1 VAIDA
6 ANNSTGGTTP
16 ARILIQNVVNGV
28 LMFIVEP
35 QFYKREEVAV
45 ENIDIQALISD
56 YAMPWGIKI
65 VMALVIF
72 YIGRMVVGIV
82 VRVVK
87 KLLIARGIDEIL
99 VSFLTSI
106 IRWVL
111 LLFVIIAALS
121 QLGVN
126 TTSLVALLGAAGLAI
141 GLSLQSSLSNFAS
154 GVMLII
160 FRPFTKGDFVEAGG
174 ASGVIDTISIFT
186 TTMTTPDN
194 KEVIIPNG
202 SILGNNITNYSA
214 RPTRRVDM
222 VFGISY
228 DDDIRKAKQ
237 LLEEI
242 IAADDR
248 VLSEPAPVIALG
260 ELADSSVNFL
270 VRPWAK
276 SEDYWGLLWDTT
288 ETVKLKFDE
297 AGLSIPYPQMDVHM
311 DKNE

>member
-1 VAIDA
+1 
-6 ANNSTGGTTP
+6 
-16 ARILIQNVVNGV
+16 
-28 LMFIVEP
+28 M
-35 QFYKREEVAV
+35 
-45 ENIDIQALISD
+45 ENLDIQALISD
-56 YAMPWGIKI
+56 YVIPWGIKI
-65 VMALVIF
+65 ILALVIF
-72 YIGRMVVGIV
+72 YVGRMVVGIV
-82 VRVVK
+82 VNSIK
-87 KLLIARGIDEIL
+87 KLLSARGMDEIL

-121 QLGVN
+121 QLGIN

-154 GVMLII
+154 GVMLIT
-160 FRPFTKGDFVEAGG
+160 FRPFSKGDFVEAGG
-174 ASGVIDTISIFT
+174 ATGVVQSINIFT

-194 KEVIIPNG
+194 KVVIVPNG
-202 SILGNNITNYSA
+202 SILGNNITNFSA
-214 RPTRRVDM
+214 KDTRRVDM

-237 LLEEI
+237 ILEEI

-248 VLSEPAPVIALG
+248 VLDEPAPVIALS
-260 ELADSSVNFL
+260 ELADSSVNFI

-276 SEDYWGLLWDTT
+276 SSDYWALLWDTT

-297 AGLSIPYPQMDVHM
+297 AGVSIPYPQMDVHF
-311 DKNE
+311 DKPE

>member
-1 VAIDA
+1 MD
-6 ANNSTGGTTP
+6 
-16 ARILIQNVVNGV
+16 
-28 LMFIVEP
+28 
-35 QFYKREEVAV
+35 
-45 ENIDIQALISD
+45 NIDMSSLID
-56 YAMPWGIKI
+56 VYVIPWGIKI
-65 VMALVIF
+65 VLALAIF
-72 YIGRMVVGIV
+72 YIGRMVVSSV
-82 VRVVK
+82 VSVVS
-87 KLLIARGIDEIL
+87 KLMRGRGTDEIL

-106 IRWVL
+106 LRWVL

-121 QLGVN
+121 QLGIN

-174 ASGVIDTISIFT
+174 AMGVVDKISIFT
-186 TTMTTPDN
+186 TTMTSPDN
-194 KEVIIPNG
+194 KEIIVPNG
-202 SILGNNITNYSA
+202 AILGNNITNFSA

-242 IAADDR
+242 IAADER
-248 VLSEPAPVIALG
+248 VLADPAPVIALG

-276 SEDYWGLLWDTT
+276 SEDYWGLLCDTT

-297 AGLSIPYPQMDVHM
+297 AGISIPYPQMDVHF
-311 DKNE
+311 DKGE

>member
-1 VAIDA
+1 MDPAQISSLIDQYV
-6 ANNSTGGTTP
+6 
-16 ARILIQNVVNGV
+16 I
-28 LMFIVEP
+28 
-35 QFYKREEVAV
+35 
-45 ENIDIQALISD
+45 
-56 YAMPWGIKI
+56 PWGIKI
-65 VMALVIF
+65 ALALVIF
-72 YIGRMVVGIV
+72 YLGRAVVAMVVGAV
-82 VRVVK
+82 S
-87 KLLIARGIDEIL
+87 KLLRSRGMDEIL
-99 VSFLTSI
+99 VGFLSSI
-106 IRWVL
+106 LRWVL

-121 QLGVN
+121 QLGIN

-174 ASGVIDTISIFT
+174 ATGVVDNISIFT
-186 TTMTTPDN
+186 TTMTSTDN
-194 KEVIIPNG
+194 KEIIVPNG
-202 SILGNNITNYSA
+202 SILSNNITNYSA

-237 LLEEI
+237 MLEEI

-248 VLSEPAPVIALG
+248 VLPDPAPVIALG

-270 VRPWAK
+270 VRPWVKA
-276 SEDYWGLLWDTT
+276 EDYWGLLWDTT

-297 AGLSIPYPQMDVHM
+297 AGISIPYPQMDVHL
-311 DKNE
+311 DKGE

>member
-1 VAIDA
+1 MDPAQLSSLIDQYV
-6 ANNSTGGTTP
+6 
-16 ARILIQNVVNGV
+16 I
-28 LMFIVEP
+28 
-35 QFYKREEVAV
+35 
-45 ENIDIQALISD
+45 
-56 YAMPWGIKI
+56 PWGIKI
-65 VMALVIF
+65 ALALVIF
-72 YIGRMVVGIV
+72 YLGRVVVAMVVGA
-82 VRVVK
+82 VR
-87 KLLIARGIDEIL
+87 KLLSSRGMDEIL
-99 VSFLTSI
+99 VGFLSSI
-106 IRWVL
+106 LRWVL

-121 QLGVN
+121 QLGIN

-174 ASGVIDTISIFT
+174 ATGVVDNISIFT
-186 TTMTTPDN
+186 TTMTSTDN
-194 KEVIIPNG
+194 KEIIVPNG
-202 SILGNNITNYSA
+202 SILSNNITNYSA

-237 LLEEI
+237 MLEEI

-248 VLSEPAPVIALG
+248 VLPDPAPVIALG

-270 VRPWAK
+270 VRPWVKA
-276 SEDYWGLLWDTT
+276 EDYWGLLWDTT

-297 AGLSIPYPQMDVHM
+297 AGISIPYPQMDVHL
-311 DKNE
+311 DKGE

>member
-1 VAIDA
+1 MEIAD
-6 ANNSTGGTTP
+6 
-16 ARILIQNVVNGV
+16 L
-28 LMFIVEP
+28 
-35 QFYKREEVAV
+35 
-45 ENIDIQALISD
+45 DALINT
-56 YAMPWGIKI
+56 YAIPWGIKI
-65 VMALVIF
+65 ALALVIF
-72 YIGRMVVGIV
+72 YVGRMVVSIV
-82 VRVVK
+82 INGVY
-87 KLLIARGIDEIL
+87 KLLRKREMDEIL

-106 IRWVL
+106 LRWVL
-111 LLFVIIAALS
+111 LLFVVIAALS
-121 QLGVN
+121 QLGIN

-174 ASGVIDTISIFT
+174 ATGVVDNISIFT

-194 KEVIIPNG
+194 KEVIVPNG
-202 SILGNNITNYSA
+202 SILSNNITNYSA

-222 VFGISY
+222 VFGIGY
-228 DDDIRKAKQ
+228 DDDIRKAKE

-248 VLSEPAPVIALG
+248 VLTDPAPVIALG
-260 ELADSSVNFL
+260 ELGDSSVNFL

-297 AGLSIPYPQMDVHM
+297 AGISIPYPQMDVHF
-311 DKNE
+311 DKSE

>member
-1 VAIDA
+1 MD
-6 ANNSTGGTTP
+6 
-16 ARILIQNVVNGV
+16 
-28 LMFIVEP
+28 
-35 QFYKREEVAV
+35 
-45 ENIDIQALISD
+45 NIDISSLIEL
-56 YAMPWGIKI
+56 YVIPWSIKI
-65 VMALVIF
+65 VLALAIF
-72 YIGRMVVGIV
+72 YIGRMVVSSV
-82 VRVVK
+82 VGVVS
-87 KLLIARGIDEIL
+87 KLMRSRGTDEIL
-99 VSFLTSI
+99 VSFLSAI
-106 IRWVL
+106 LRWAL

-121 QLGVN
+121 QLGIN

-174 ASGVIDTISIFT
+174 AMGVVDKISIFT
-186 TTMTTPDN
+186 TTMTSPDN
-194 KEVIIPNG
+194 KEIIVPNG
-202 SILGNNITNYSA
+202 AILGNNITNFSA

-242 IAADDR
+242 IAADER
-248 VLSEPAPVIALG
+248 VLAEPAPVIALG
-260 ELADSSVNFL
+260 ELGDSSVNFL

-276 SEDYWGLLWDTT
+276 SEDYWRLLWDTT

-297 AGLSIPYPQMDVHM
+297 AGISIPYPQMDVHF
-311 DKNE
+311 DKGE